1 MRKRVHFDSETCG
14 LHGLAVLL
22 QYKFEGGP
30 IILHEI
36 WKEPI
41 AKTIDLID
49 EFCESEVVGFNLV
62 FDWFHICKLRTIL
75 SLFPGHVR
83 PETIIGDIGE
93 AEQHGQEGLCVK
105 PYSALDLLLYSRKG
119 PYQSL
124 MAREDIRIRRVPA
137 VLAYQLR
144 DELEKTVEID
154 GIYFARRK
162 DKSAPRWNVYD
173 IPNEDRTGI
182 NPDFKDVVL
191 KFHPAGGLKF
201 LAEHVLGIED
211 TVTYSEI
218 EVDPKYNP
226 INLGYAPFCTAISRR
241 EDDWAVFDEH
251 GVFKGRTWPGV
262 IKHHIHH
269 WHTHEKARIYAEKDV
284 VYTEGL
290 DLAWAKKRVADCYKD
305 EFKAYEAA
313 RQKGENVTEPVLKEW
328 DGKGLPADD
337 DDSILACMVGAVR
350 WRGFEV
356 DLDGLKE
363 LHNAAARR
371 AEDKPLSP
379 GDARQYLKEVMDET
393 EFLTIRDTTSKQ
405 KLEDVAKWG
414 CDCTYGP
421 KGQAFEVP
429 ACPECDLCHGTGNHV
444 AGLRA
449 LEVLDGRKAVKEC
462 ELYAKLLTAK
472 KFHASLNV
480 IGTLSSR
487 MSGADGLNAQGIK
500 REAWVRGRFPMAK
513 DPFVLCGG
521 DFSSFEVTLA
531 DAAYGDPRLHE
542 DLLTGRKIHA
552 EMAAFLYGYT
562 YEEIVAG
569 VKNEGAAALA
579 EEAAAKAEGREMRP
593 TDSKFTTMYSN
604 GKQAVFALIYG
615 GDHGTISRKLGVPK
629 DVAEK
634 AYVSFLSRYPLIA
647 AARKKIFD
655 MFCSMRQEAGIGTAI
670 TWSDP
675 ADYIESLLGFRRYF
689 TLENKICSVLFHM
702 AQNPPKEFKGCYQK
716 VIRRERVQTASGAA
730 SSAIYG
736 AAFQIQ
742 AAAMRA
748 AANHVIQSTGAEIT
762 KRVERK
768 IWDIQPY
775 GVHDWITAPLNIH
788 DEILAVTDPD
798 YADEI
803 DSIVK
808 GTVET
813 YRPIVPLIGISW
825 GKHLTSW
832 ADTH

>member
-30 IILHEI
+30 IVLHEV

-49 EFCESEVVGFNLV
+49 LFCESEVIGFNLT

-75 SLFPGHVR
+75 SQFPGHLL
-83 PETIIGDIGE
+83 PETIINEIGE
-93 AEQHGQEGLCVK
+93 VEQSGQDGPCVK

-124 MAREDIRIRRVPA
+124 MAREDIRIRRVPS

-144 DELEKTVEID
+144 DELEQRVEID

-182 NPDFKDVVL
+182 NPDFKDIVL

-201 LAEHVLGIED
+201 LAEHVLGITD
-211 TVTYSEI
+211 TVQFSEI
-218 EVDPKYNP
+218 EVDPKYHP
-226 INLGYAPFCTAISRR
+226 IGDKFGYAPYATAISRP
-241 EDDWAVFDEH
+241 EDDWSVFDVD
-251 GVFKGRTWPGV
+251 GVFKGKTWPGV
-262 IKHHIHH
+262 IQHHIEH
-269 WHTHEKARIYAEKDV
+269 WHSHEKARHYAEKDV

-290 DLAWAKKRVADCYKD
+290 DLKWA
-305 EFKAYEAA
+305 EKA
-313 RQKGENVTEPVLKEW
+313 
-328 DGKGLPADD
+328 GLPYLPTGD
-337 DDSILACMVGAVR
+337 DDSVLACMVGAVR
-350 WRGFEV
+350 WRGFNI
-356 DLDGLKE
+356 DLEGLKE
-363 LHNAAARR
+363 LYDAAARR
-371 AEDKPLSP
+371 AEGKALSP
-379 GDARQYLKEVMDET
+379 GDAREYLREVMDDM
-393 EFLTIRDTTSKQ
+393 EFITIRDTTSKI
-405 KLEDVAKWG
+405 KLEEVSKWA
-414 CDCTYGP
+414 CDCTAGP
-421 KGQAFEVP
+421 DHKPIPASPDCDVCGGKGIHP
-429 ACPECDLCHGTGNHV
+429 AGQ
-444 AGLRA
+444 RA
-449 LEVLDGRKAVKEC
+449 TEVLDGRKAVKEC

-500 REAWVRGRFPMAK
+500 REAWVRGRFPMAR
-513 DPFVLCGG
+513 DPYVLCGG

-531 DAAYGDPRLHE
+531 DAAYGDPQLRE
-542 DLLTGRKIHA
+542 DLKTGRKIHA

-562 YEEIVAG
+562 YEQIVEG
-569 VKNEGAAALA
+569 VKAEASAALA
-579 EEAAAKAEGREMRP
+579 EEKAAKAEGREMRP
-593 TDSKFTTMYSN
+593 TESKFTTMYSN

-629 DVAEK
+629 EVAEQ
-634 AYVSFLSRYPLIA
+634 AYVKFLQRYPLIA

-670 TWSDP
+670 TWSEP
-675 ADYIESLLGFRRYF
+675 ADYVESLLGFRRYF
-689 TLENKICSVLFHM
+689 TLENKICAVLFDM
-702 AQNPPKEFKGCYQK
+702 AQNPPKEFRGCHQK
-716 VIRRERVQTASGAA
+716 VIRRDRVQTASGAA

-762 KRVERK
+762 KRVERN
-768 IWDIQPY
+768 IWNVQPH
-775 GVHDWITAPLNIH
+775 GVHPWRTAPLNIH
-788 DEILAVTDPD
+788 DEILAVTDPA

-803 DSIVK
+803 DTIVK
-808 GTVET
+808 SSVES
-813 YRPIVPLIGISW
+813 YRDRVPLIGISW
-825 GKHLTSW
+825 GKNLTSW